1 MFAFCSIMVLHL
13 RVPFNVFVVNY
24 IISLWD
30 VFSYSQLANFILE
43 LSPVICTAISPKK
56 RSKVLDFGLLF

>member
-1 MFAFCSIMVLHL
+1 AFCSIMVLHL

-43 LSPVICTAISPKK
+43 LSKTMKMYDFRLNYTKNIEKIGIK
-56 RSKVLDFGLLF
+56 R